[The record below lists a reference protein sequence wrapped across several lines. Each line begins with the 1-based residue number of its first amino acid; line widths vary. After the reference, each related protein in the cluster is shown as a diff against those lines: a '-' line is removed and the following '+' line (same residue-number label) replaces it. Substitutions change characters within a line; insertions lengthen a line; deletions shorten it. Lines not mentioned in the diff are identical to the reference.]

1 MTSSS
6 IVHALSALR
15 DVAGV
20 HGSFV
25 VCLSG
30 ELAGK
35 DLPAV
40 FHDELFVEVGARL
53 SRFIETMAA
62 DGDEVSSAI
71 LRFDEHRLYVT
82 RLPHGLLAVI
92 ATNDVNAAALRMAL
106 TLSMRRIE
114 PELLALL
121 ANPPPVA
128 PTPPGSTLVRPA
140 RTAPRAPIPVAPSPV
155 ERPHVSVRE
164 AESSTDT

>member
-1 MTSSS
+1 MSHDG
-6 IVHALSALR
+6 IQRALSALR

-25 VCLSG
+25 PQTPG
-30 ELAGK
+30 ELVGK

-82 RLPHGLLAVI
+82 RFAHGLLAVI
-92 ATNDVNAAALRMAL
+92 TSNEINVAALRMAL
-106 TLSMRRIE
+106 TLTTRRLE
-114 PELLALL
+114 PELVALL
-121 ANPPPVA
+121 TSPPPSVA
-128 PTPPGSTLVRPA
+128 PMPSLTPPPPSIAGS
-140 RTAPRAPIPVAPSPV
+140 
-155 ERPHVSVRE
+155 
-164 AESSTDT
+164 

>member
-1 MTSSS
+1 VTQPGISR
-6 IVHALSALR
+6 ALAALR

-25 VCLSG
+25 LQPTG
-30 ELAGK
+30 ELIGK

-53 SRFIETMAA
+53 SRFVETLAA

-82 RLPHGLLAVI
+82 RFSQGMLAVI
-92 ATNDVNAAALRMAL
+92 TANDINAAALRMAVTL
-106 TLSMRRIE
+106 TTRRLEGEILGLLSQ
-114 PELLALL
+114 A
-121 ANPPPVA
+121 PPPVSSRA
-128 PTPPGSTLVRPA
+128 SVTPPPPSLAGSHGVP
-140 RTAPRAPIPVAPSPV
+140 RTYRGRIISG
-155 ERPHVSVRE
+155 
-164 AESSTDT
+164 

>member
-1 MTSSS
+1 MNGAT
-6 IVHALSALR
+6 INRALGALR

-25 VCLSG
+25 LQLSG
-30 ELAGK
+30 ELIGK

-62 DGDEVSSAI
+62 DGDDVSSAV

-82 RLPHGLLAVI
+82 RFPHGLLAVI
-92 ATNDVNAAALRMAL
+92 TSNDINFAALRMAL
-106 TLSMRRIE
+106 TLTTRRLE
-114 PELLALL
+114 PEVVAMLTSPAPP
-121 ANPPPVA
+121 AASTRPSVTPPP
-128 PTPPGSTLVRPA
+128 PTLAGSHGVA
-140 RTAPRAPIPVAPSPV
+140 RTYRGRVLPG
-155 ERPHVSVRE
+155 
-164 AESSTDT
+164 

>member
-1 MTSSS
+1 MSASVITS
-6 IVHALSALR
+6 ALTALR

-25 VCLSG
+25 LRMSG
-30 ELAGK
+30 ELVGK

-53 SRFIETMAA
+53 SRFVETLAA

-82 RLPHGLLAVI
+82 RFGHGLLAVI
-92 ATNDVNAAALRMAL
+92 TSNDINFAALRMAL
-106 TLSMRRIE
+106 TLTTRRLE
-114 PELLALL
+114 PELVTLL
-121 ANPPPVA
+121 SN
-128 PTPPGSTLVRPA
+128 
-140 RTAPRAPIPVAPSPV
+140 PSPPASAAQGAAAALPTMAGSHGV
-155 ERPHVSVRE
+155 PRTYRGRILPG
-164 AESSTDT
+164 

>member
-1 MTSSS
+1 MNGDGITRS
-6 IVHALSALR
+6 LSALR

-25 VCLSG
+25 LRHTG
-30 ELAGK
+30 ELLGK

-62 DGDEVSSAI
+62 DGDEVTSAI

-82 RLPHGLLAVI
+82 RFNHGLLGVI
-92 ATNDVNAAALRMAL
+92 ASSDINAAALRMAVTL
-106 TLSMRRIE
+106 TTRRIE
-114 PELLALL
+114 PEVVALL
-121 ANPPPVA
+121 TSPPPPVA
-128 PTPPGSTLVRPA
+128 PSPSLTPPPVSVAGSHG
-140 RTAPRAPIPVAPSPV
+140 APRTYRGRVLTS
-155 ERPHVSVRE
+155 
-164 AESSTDT
+164 

>member
-1 MTSSS
+1 MTQTG
-6 IVHALSALR
+6 ITRALAALR

-25 VCLSG
+25 LRLSG
-30 ELAGK
+30 ELMGK

-53 SRFIETMAA
+53 SRFIETLAT

-82 RLPHGLLAVI
+82 RFAHGLLAVI
-92 ATNDVNAAALRMAL
+92 TANEINAAALRMAL
-106 TLSMRRIE
+106 TLTTRRIE
-114 PELLALL
+114 PELAALL
-121 ANPPPVA
+121 TSPPPPVA
-128 PTPPGSTLVRPA
+128 PSPSLTPPP
-140 RTAPRAPIPVAPSPV
+140 
-155 ERPHVSVRE
+155 VSVAGSHGVPRTYRGRVL
-164 AESSTDT
+164 SG

>member
-1 MTSSS
+1 MTQTG
-6 IVHALSALR
+6 ITRALSALR

-25 VCLSG
+25 LLLSG

-62 DGDEVSSAI
+62 DGDEVSSAV
-71 LRFDEHRLYVT
+71 LRFDEHRLHVT
-82 RLPHGLLAVI
+82 RFANGLLAVI
-92 ATNDVNAAALRMAL
+92 TANEVNAAALRMAL
-106 TLSMRRIE
+106 TLTTRRIE
-114 PELLALL
+114 SELAALL
-121 ANPPPVA
+121 TNPPPPVV
-128 PTPPGSTLVRPA
+128 PSPSLTPPPVSVAGSHG
-140 RTAPRAPIPVAPSPV
+140 APRTYRGRVLT
-155 ERPHVSVRE
+155 E
-164 AESSTDT
+164 

>member
-1 MTSSS
+1 MSGST
-6 IVHALSALR
+6 IERALVALR

-25 VCLSG
+25 LRSGG

-53 SRFIETMAA
+53 ARFVETMAA
-62 DGDEVSSAI
+62 DGDEVSSAV

-82 RLPHGLLAVI
+82 RFAHGLLSVI
-92 ATNDVNAAALRMAL
+92 TSNDINFAALRMAL
-106 TLSMRRIE
+106 TLTARRLE
-114 PELLALL
+114 PELASPPTS
-121 ANPPPVA
+121 PPPQVSSHGFSSPSGA
-128 PTPPGSTLVRPA
+128 LAGSHG
-140 RTAPRAPIPVAPSPV
+140 APRTYRGRVLPG
-155 ERPHVSVRE
+155 
-164 AESSTDT
+164 